1 MYLRMLLKIDLRV
14 QMYEKCGQLKVE
26 SMSESANGKT
36 INAFEVPL
44 MIQFKLHL
52 IISLELHLKLNLH
65 LKVHL
70 SVQSTTP
77 LRTHLKICL
86 MVYFEI
92 HIKMHKTCI

>member
-52 IISLELHLKLNLH
+52 IIRLELHLKVN
-65 LKVHL
+65 
-70 SVQSTTP
+70 SIYTYIY
-77 LRTHLKICL
+77 ICIH
-86 MVYFEI
+86 VYIFI
-92 HIKMHKTCI
+92 YIKNI